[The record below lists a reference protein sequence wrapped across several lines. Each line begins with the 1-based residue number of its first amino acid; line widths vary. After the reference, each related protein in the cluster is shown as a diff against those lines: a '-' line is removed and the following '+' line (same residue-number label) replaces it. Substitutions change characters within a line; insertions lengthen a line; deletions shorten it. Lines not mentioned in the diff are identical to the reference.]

1 MLISKDWKIKDI
13 QNEFQNHFPFL
24 KIEFYKSRK
33 DASGSNVK
41 FEKLSP
47 FIPVVSMDSAK
58 VPLEIPLSEDKKVSD
73 LKQLFKDTFDCSI
86 VIFRKSGNH
95 WIETSFTEDWTL
107 EQQNEEGK
115 LMSEV

>member
-41 FEKLSP
+41 FEKLNP

-73 LKQLFKDTFDCSI
+73 LKQLFKDTLDCSI

>member
-33 DASGSNVK
+33 DSSGSNVK
-41 FEKLSP
+41 IEKLSP
-47 FIPVVSMDSAK
+47 FIPVISMNSTMS
-58 VPLEIPLSEDKKVSD
+58 PFEFPPGEDKKVSD
-73 LKQLFKDTFDCSI
+73 LKQLFKDTLDCNI

-107 EQQNEEGK
+107 KQQNEEGK